1 MKKMIACILCLLM
14 TFSFST
20 FTVHAAFDLQKAE
33 ILQEAG
39 LIAGTGNGIS
49 ESRLAT
55 RAEIAAVTV
64 RLLGGEEEA
73 FLHRYS
79 HPFLDV
85 ADWADAYIGYL
96 YHYKITYGTSATH
109 FSPGALADENQ
120 FASFV
125 LRALGY
131 LDYTDGFTA
140 DNSTEKSVEIG
151 ILSQAEASDLS
162 NQDSF
167 SRADMMNIMY
177 NSLFC
182 KMKGSGTT
190 LLEKLYRQG
199 AVSYY
204 SLLSMA
210 EKDSKVEDLID
221 SFPQDEETPKT
232 TEELRAMANQSTVIV
247 EMGKDANQF
256 TQSGSGI
263 VVDSSG
269 LVLTTYR
276 NLVENCLHGRVSM
289 DGKTYYSVE
298 KIVGYDADAN
308 LALLKIKAPASL
320 MAFSIGSAEQLE
332 NQASVYFASKS
343 TKGAL
348 SFTEGKVTKTAYLG
362 ANGICIETDITARI
376 PGGVVL
382 NSRGEAVAF
391 VVSSDSGMLAVS
403 EYKNLLK

>member
-1 MKKMIACILCLLM
+1 
-14 TFSFST
+14 
-20 FTVHAAFDLQKAE
+20 
-33 ILQEAG
+33 
-39 LIAGTGNGIS
+39 
-49 ESRLAT
+49 
-55 RAEIAAVTV
+55 
-64 RLLGGEEEA
+64 
-73 FLHRYS
+73 
-79 HPFLDV
+79 
-85 ADWADAYIGYL
+85 
-96 YHYKITYGTSATH
+96 
-109 FSPGALADENQ
+109 
-120 FASFV
+120 
-125 LRALGY
+125 
-131 LDYTDGFTA
+131 
-140 DNSTEKSVEIG
+140 
-151 ILSQAEASDLS
+151 
-162 NQDSF
+162 
-167 SRADMMNIMY
+167 
-177 NSLFC
+177 
-182 KMKGSGTT
+182 
-190 LLEKLYRQG
+190 
-199 AVSYY
+199 
-204 SLLSMA
+204 
-210 EKDSKVEDLID
+210 
-221 SFPQDEETPKT
+221 
-232 TEELRAMANQSTVIV
+232 MANQSTVIV